1 MCDWMNRENVL
12 HYNLIG
18 SFYRKSV
25 FKARQHMIHL
35 NLAIALLLGLIVFVS
50 GIETASGNRV
60 SQTTSYIAV
69 ISDLYLNLYIYIVVI
84 IYVHIDCSIRIFCM
98 CSV

>member
-1 MCDWMNRENVL
+1 MCDWIYIEICFT
-12 HYNLIG
+12 YLIG
-18 SFYRKSV
+18 CFYRKSV

-60 SQTTSYIAV
+60 SQTT
-69 ISDLYLNLYIYIVVI
+69 I
-84 IYVHIDCSIRIFCM
+84 IITDPLLKSFV
-98 CSV
+98 